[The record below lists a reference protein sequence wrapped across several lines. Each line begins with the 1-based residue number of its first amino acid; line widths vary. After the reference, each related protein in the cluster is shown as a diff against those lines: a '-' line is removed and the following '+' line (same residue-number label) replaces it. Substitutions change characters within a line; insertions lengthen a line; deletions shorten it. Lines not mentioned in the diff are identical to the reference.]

1 MHPPLA
7 KLILAF
13 AGWVMGFDG
22 DFGFDNIGDDYLKA
36 GVPYRGMRAFPA
48 VFGSLTVPVI
58 YAIMREIGTP
68 RVFSIFSAALI
79 LMGVFDFCYTPL
91 LL

>member
-13 AGWVMGFDG
+13 AGWITGFDG
-22 DFGFDNIGDDYLKA
+22 QFEFENIGDDYVKA
-36 GVPYRGMRAFPA
+36 GVPYIGIRSFPA
-48 VFGSLTVPVI
+48 MMGALTVPVI

-68 RVFSIFSAALI
+68 RLFSVFSAALI
-79 LMGVFDFCYTPL
+79 LMGASRASAFDKS
-91 LL
+91 